1 MAGGE
6 TKPRAVQRASLT
18 HSLPRSLGRVR
29 PPNLRE
35 ESRVGGSGEREESV
49 SRFVEKGERGRCL
62 VIIVSLDTVRGKMET
77 RKKGGRHKQTVSR
90 SATKTPF
97 RPRQRCA
104 RQRRLQKKAYIG
116 EQI

>member
-6 TKPRAVQRASLT
+6 TKPRAVQRASLP

-49 SRFVEKGERGRCL
+49 SRFVEKGERGREREREEDVL
-62 VIIVSLDTVRGKMET
+62 
-77 RKKGGRHKQTVSR
+77 
-90 SATKTPF
+90 
-97 RPRQRCA
+97 
-104 RQRRLQKKAYIG
+104 
-116 EQI
+116 